1 MKFEHKETIKGKTV
15 ITTSKRFL
23 FWNIITQYEAQREYP
38 KNYWDWLKLPNRELV
53 PSATSFQLDAWNR
66 L

>member
-1 MKFEHKETIKGKTV
+1 MKFEHKEIINGKTV

-23 FWNIITQYEAQREYP
+23 FWHIVTQYEAQREFP
-38 KNYWDWLKLPNRELV
+38 TGYWNWLKLPNRELT
-53 PSATSFQLDAWNR
+53 PACISYQLDAWNK

>member
-1 MKFEHKETIKGKTV
+1 MKMESKEIINGKTV

-23 FWNIITQYEAQREYP
+23 FWRIITRYEAQKEYP
-38 KNYWDWLKLPNRELV
+38 SGYWEWLKLPNHLMV
-53 PSATSFQLDAWNR
+53 DDMMGFQLNKWNK